1 MFEYSNWHSSFGV
14 SVDENAESRE
24 QLYSP
29 LWNSLNL
36 ASPHWLNTS
45 ALNASVG
52 PPKWAHPLW
61 PTQDTVD
68 PVSYLRESICR
79 RVRPKTNLAVSLPV
93 PRSNIRLGHVG
104 WRPSIEELGAEELVV
119 GYAATARHSLP
130 IAVNLVS
137 NALLR
142 SLTNTSAL
150 PPEAAPQIEML
161 SQQLPFNS
169 RSMLRE
175 QLINSGMAS
184 MLALPLILIAAIGAM
199 LFLAFAGSEIASDRE
214 VRNSL
219 F

>member
-1 MFEYSNWHSSFGV
+1 M
-14 SVDENAESRE
+14 
-24 QLYSP
+24 
-29 LWNSLNL
+29 
-36 ASPHWLNTS
+36 ASPNWLKTS

-52 PPKWAHPLW
+52 PPKWAHPIGLQ
-61 PTQDTVD
+61 TND

-79 RVRPKTNLAVSLPV
+79 RVRPKGNLAVSLRV
-93 PRSNIRLGHVG
+93 PPSNIRLGHVG
-104 WRPSIEELGAEELVV
+104 WWPSISELGAEELVV

-130 IAVNLVS
+130 ITVNLVS

-142 SLTNTSAL
+142 SLTNTTAQT
-150 PPEAAPQIEML
+150 PADAPQIEMI

-214 VRNSL
+214 VHALDLISFL
-219 F
+219 

>member
-1 MFEYSNWHSSFGV
+1 MYECVNWHSAFGAN
-14 SVDENAESRE
+14 VDNDIESRE

-36 ASPHWLNTS
+36 ASPNWLNTS
-45 ALNASVG
+45 SLNASVG
-52 PPKWAHPLW
+52 PPQWAHPIE
-61 PTQDTVD
+61 PTQTPV

-93 PRSNIRLGHVG
+93 PRSNIRLGHVR
-104 WRPSIEELGAEELVV
+104 WRTTLDKLGAEELVV

-142 SLTNTSAL
+142 LLTNTTALL
-150 PPEAAPQIEML
+150 PPAAPQIEML

-169 RSMLRE
+169 RSMLLK

-184 MLALPLILIAAIGAM
+184 MLALPLILISAIGAM

-214 VRNSL
+214 VH
-219 F
+219 